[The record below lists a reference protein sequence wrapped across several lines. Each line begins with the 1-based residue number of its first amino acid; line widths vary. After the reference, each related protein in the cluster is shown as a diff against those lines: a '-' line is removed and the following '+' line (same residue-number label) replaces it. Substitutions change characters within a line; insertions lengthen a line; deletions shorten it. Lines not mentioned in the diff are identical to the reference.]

1 MKSIHERGRANI
13 FLIYRPVVPVIGRNA
28 PPVPPRA
35 PSAIKIPR
43 NPFALFLNPDV
54 DVLLVISAFGCA
66 VYYAVTAT
74 ISTLFIQTYPS
85 LNETTIGL
93 CYLAIGGG
101 MIVGSS
107 ITGRVLDMEYQRFKA
122 RAQARIQGDPA
133 AVNLNQ
139 EEGFPLEKVRVET
152 MLWPIG
158 Y

>member
-1 MKSIHERGRANI
+1 M
-13 FLIYRPVVPVIGRNA
+13 
-28 PPVPPRA
+28 
-35 PSAIKIPR
+35 
-43 NPFALFLNPDV
+43 
-54 DVLLVISAFGCA
+54 
-66 VYYAVTAT
+66 YYAVTAT

-139 EEGFPLEKVRVET
+139 EEGFPLEKVRMET
-152 MLWPIG
+152 TLWSIG

>member
-13 FLIYRPVVPVIGRNA
+13 FLIYRPVVPIIGRNA

-139 EEGFPLEKVRVET
+139 EEGFPLEKVRMET
-152 MLWPIG
+152 TLWSIG